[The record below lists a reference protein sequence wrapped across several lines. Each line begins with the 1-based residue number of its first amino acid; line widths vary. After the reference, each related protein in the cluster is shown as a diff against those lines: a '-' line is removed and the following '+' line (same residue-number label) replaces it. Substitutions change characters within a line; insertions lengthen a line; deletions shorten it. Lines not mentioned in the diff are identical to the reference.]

1 MRFLGIDLGLSG
13 AAAMIDGATRDMEVA
28 DLPTVDSDAGR
39 RLHGRLLLDMIRT
52 WVPAG
57 EVCFATVEDVR
68 PRPQGNG
75 GAHGNTMFSQGSLM
89 RSRGIVE
96 AVLDIQGSRVLWV
109 YPQKWKRQY
118 GLIGEGKNT
127 SREVAARMFPA
138 LASAFA
144 RVKDDGRAEAML
156 LAYYGMREE
165 MG

>member
-1 MRFLGIDLGLSG
+1 MMFIGIDLGLSG
-13 AAAMIDGATRDMEVA
+13 AAAMINGATRDMQVA

-39 RLHGRLLLDMIRT
+39 RLHGRLLLDMIRA

-57 EVCFATVEDVR
+57 EVCFATVEDIR
-68 PRPQGNG
+68 PRPGDRG
-75 GAHGNTMFSQGSLM
+75 GHGNTMHSQGSLM

-96 AVLDIQGSRVLWV
+96 AVLDIQGAQVLWIW
-109 YPQKWKRQY
+109 PQKWKRQY